1 MKTLINQFT
10 VTLVLQIVGPVD
22 ENQWIVSAG
31 QDSKGTALNF
41 VASIGPAVRATI
53 PDLQTGDFVRATVTT
68 VQYLDPD
75 GALSAQSDL
84 STVYPWECRVFMARQ

>member
-22 ENQWIVSAG
+22 ENQWMVSAG
-31 QDSKGTALNF
+31 QDSEGTVLNF
-41 VASIGPAVRATI
+41 VVSVQPAVRATI
-53 PDLQTGDFVRATVTT
+53 PDLQTGDFIRATVTT

-84 STVYPWECRVFMARQ
+84 SAVYPWECSVFMARR